1 MSSTKIRFN
10 EIGVKTKL
18 PKIQLRKWV
27 LSIAKQNKI
36 ELGDINYIFCK
47 DDYLIK
53 INYEYLKHDN
63 YTDIITFD
71 LSEPGDKERSADIYI
86 SIERVIDNAHK
97 HNTSAEEEILRVII
111 HGILHLCGFKDKEK
125 KEKQEMREKENMAI
139 NEYFAMFHVK

>member
-10 EIGVKTKL
+10 EIGVKTKVR
-18 PKIQLRKWV
+18 KIQLRKWV
-27 LSIAKQNKI
+27 LSIAKQNDI

-71 LSEPGDKERSADIYI
+71 LSEPGDKEKSADIYI
-86 SIERVIDNAHK
+86 SIERVVDNALK

-125 KEKQEMREKENMAI
+125 KEKQEMREKEDMAI
-139 NEYFAMFHVK
+139 SEYFAMFHVK